1 MIKEIMKKIKD
12 IFLNS
17 LYPNKKFYK
26 EILKKKFSYSIL
38 YFISFIFLLNFAMF
52 IVFLFKINI
61 GLNFNNLKSFLNSF
75 DRLPDNLIVNIENGF
90 LSTNANRPIF
100 IWSTIGPSKKLIAVI
115 DESATSEEIKQFNAS
130 VLFTSTNIVINQLK
144 NKGIINLPYTKSGV
158 KITKDMIVNFKQT
171 LINIFPIILGIIA
184 FYMLV
189 LTPLFTLIFLL
200 IFLSFISLII
210 YLIFKLRAKKLIFKK
225 TLQISFHATTL
236 PIVIYSFLLIL
247 DNSFIS
253 SINSSIFLFLSF
265 GFIFVS
271 LYDAYL

>member
-26 EILKKKFSYSIL
+26 ELLKKKFSYSIL
-38 YFISFIFLLNFAMF
+38 YFISFIFLLNFVMF
-52 IVFLFKINI
+52 IVLLFKINI
-61 GLNFNNLKSFLNSF
+61 GLNFNNLKLFLNSF

-90 LSTNANRPIF
+90 LSTNSNGPVF
-100 IWSTIGPSKKLIAVI
+100 IWSNIGSSKKLIVVI
-115 DESATSEEIKQFNAS
+115 DETAASEKIRQYKSS
-130 VLFTSTNIVINQLK
+130 VLFTSTNIVIDQWK
-144 NKGIINLPYTKSGV
+144 NKEIINLPYTKSDV
-158 KITKDMIVNFKQT
+158 KITKDMVINFKQI
-171 LINIFPIILGIIA
+171 LINIFPIILGFIA

-189 LTPLFTLIFLL
+189 LTPIFTIIFLL
-200 IFLSFISLII
+200 LFLSFITLII
-210 YLIFKLRAKKLIFKK
+210 YLIFKLWAKKLIFNK

-236 PIVIYSFLLIL
+236 PIIIYSFLLIL

-265 GFIFVS
+265 GFIFIS